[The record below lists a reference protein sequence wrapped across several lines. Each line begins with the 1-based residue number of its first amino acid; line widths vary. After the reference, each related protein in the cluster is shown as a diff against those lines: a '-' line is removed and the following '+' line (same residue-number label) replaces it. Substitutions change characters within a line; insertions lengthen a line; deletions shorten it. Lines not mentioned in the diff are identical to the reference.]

1 MVRGIQLHS
10 WRIIPTDECH
20 LVNGVKP
27 PYGGLGKLNLGESKM
42 KFLILSLTFITLFVI
57 MSIVVT
63 AAGLG
68 VIDLWLEAK
77 TDLSPFQITVVNWGL
92 WGAYFA
98 SFAAGLKI
106 SGGHI

>member
-1 MVRGIQLHS
+1 
-10 WRIIPTDECH
+10 
-20 LVNGVKP
+20 
-27 PYGGLGKLNLGESKM
+27 M
-42 KFLILSLTFITLFVI
+42 KFLILSMTFITLFVF

-68 VIDLWLEAK
+68 VIDIWLEAN
-77 TDLSPFQITVVNWGL
+77 TGLSKLEITGINWGL
-92 WGAYFA
+92 WVAYFL

>member
-1 MVRGIQLHS
+1 
-10 WRIIPTDECH
+10 
-20 LVNGVKP
+20 
-27 PYGGLGKLNLGESKM
+27 
-42 KFLILSLTFITLFVI
+42 

-68 VIDLWLEAK
+68 VIDLWLEAN
-77 TDLSPFQITVVNWGL
+77 TDLSTLEIAAINWGL

>member
-1 MVRGIQLHS
+1 
-10 WRIIPTDECH
+10 
-20 LVNGVKP
+20 
-27 PYGGLGKLNLGESKM
+27 M
-42 KFLILSLTFITLFVI
+42 KYLILHLTFVTLFVAL
-57 MSIVVT
+57 SIVVT

-68 VIDLWLEAK
+68 VVDLWLEAN
-77 TDLSPFQITVVNWGL
+77 TDLSPFQVTVVNWGL

>member
-1 MVRGIQLHS
+1 
-10 WRIIPTDECH
+10 
-20 LVNGVKP
+20 
-27 PYGGLGKLNLGESKM
+27 M
-42 KFLILSLTFITLFVI
+42 KFLILSLTFITLFVV

-63 AAGLG
+63 ASGLG
-68 VIDLWLEAK
+68 VIDLWLEAN
-77 TDLSPFQITVVNWGL
+77 TDLSPFQITVINWGL

>member
-1 MVRGIQLHS
+1 
-10 WRIIPTDECH
+10 
-20 LVNGVKP
+20 
-27 PYGGLGKLNLGESKM
+27 M
-42 KFLILSLTFITLFVI
+42 KFLILSMTFITLFVF

-68 VIDLWLEAK
+68 VIDIWLEAN
-77 TDLSPFQITVVNWGL
+77 TGLSKLEITGINWGL
-92 WGAYFA
+92 WAAYFL

>member
-1 MVRGIQLHS
+1 
-10 WRIIPTDECH
+10 
-20 LVNGVKP
+20 
-27 PYGGLGKLNLGESKM
+27 
-42 KFLILSLTFITLFVI
+42 

-68 VIDLWLEAK
+68 VVDLWLEAN
-77 TDLSPFQITVVNWGL
+77 TDLSPFQITVINWGL

>member
-1 MVRGIQLHS
+1 
-10 WRIIPTDECH
+10 
-20 LVNGVKP
+20 
-27 PYGGLGKLNLGESKM
+27 M
-42 KFLILSLTFITLFVI
+42 KFLILSVIFITLFVV

-68 VIDLWLEAK
+68 VIDLWLEAN
-77 TDLSPFQITVVNWGL
+77 TDLSTLEIAAINWGL

-98 SFAAGLKI
+98 SFTAGLKI

>member
-1 MVRGIQLHS
+1 
-10 WRIIPTDECH
+10 
-20 LVNGVKP
+20 
-27 PYGGLGKLNLGESKM
+27 M
-42 KFLILSLTFITLFVI
+42 KFLILSMTFIALFVV

-63 AAGLG
+63 ASGLG
-68 VIDLWLEAK
+68 VIDLWLKAN
-77 TDLSPFQITVVNWGL
+77 TDLSTLEIAVVNWGL

>member
-1 MVRGIQLHS
+1 MVRGRQLHS

-27 PYGGLGKLNLGESKM
+27 PYGGLGKLKLGESKM
-42 KFLILSLTFITLFVI
+42 KFLILSLTFITLFVV

-63 AAGLG
+63 ASGLG
-68 VIDLWLEAK
+68 VIDLWLEAN
-77 TDLSPFQITVVNWGL
+77 TDLSTLEIAAINWGL